1 MFLTRRA
8 MPRRTFLRGAGAA
21 VALPL
26 LDAMVPA
33 LSRTALAA
41 TPPRRLG
48 FIYIPNG
55 AAMPYWKPKG
65 DGPALE
71 LSPSLQPLAPFK
83 NQVVVPTGLSHKQ
96 AEALGDGN
104 GDHARAQTVWL
115 SGTHP
120 KWTEGADVR
129 NGVTADQLAAQRLGA
144 DTPLMSLELGLE
156 QNYLVGNCD
165 NGYSC
170 VYLNTMSW
178 RNDTTPLPVEVDPR
192 VLFERMFGDG
202 GSAANRRA
210 RLREDQSLL
219 DWVTSDIARLQGR
232 LGATD
237 RAKVDEYLDAV
248 REIERRIQVSEKQ
261 NGASVLQLP
270 DRPVGIPESYDEYA
284 KLMLDLLALAYQTD
298 TTRVFTLM
306 LGREESL
313 RTYPEI
319 GITEA
324 HHPLSHHGGDPEK
337 LRKAHMLNTY
347 HLTLFAHFLAKLQ
360 STPEGDGTLLDRTLL
375 LYGSGMS
382 DGNQHNHHDL
392 PLVLVG
398 GAAMVKGGRHLPFAA
413 GTPMNNLLLAML
425 DKVGVR
431 PDRFGDATGTA
442 KLEPLSGV

>member
-1 MFLTRRA
+1 MFLTKMA
-8 MPRRTFLRGAGAA
+8 MPRRTFLRGLSAS

-33 LSRTALAA
+33 LSLTAKAA
-41 TPPRRLG
+41 TSPRRMG

-65 DGPALE
+65 EGPELE
-71 LSPSLQPLAPFK
+71 LSPTLETLAPFK
-83 NQVVVPTGLSHKQ
+83 DRIVVPSGLSHKQ

-129 NGVTADQLAAQRLGA
+129 NGVTADQLAAQTLGR
-144 DTPLMSLELGLE
+144 DTPLMSLELALE

-170 VYLNTMSW
+170 VYMNTFSW
-178 RNDTTPLPVEVDPR
+178 RNETTPLPMEVNPR

-202 GSAANRRA
+202 GSAGERLA
-210 RLREDQSLL
+210 RIREDRSLL
-219 DWVTSDIARLQGR
+219 DWVLEDIGRLQDK
-232 LGATD
+232 LGASD
-237 RAKVDEYLDAV
+237 RAKVTEYLDAV
-248 REIERRIQVSEKQ
+248 REIERRIQVAEAH
-261 NGASVLQLP
+261 NGSSPIQLP
-270 DRPVGIPESYDEYA
+270 GRPVGIPESYDEHA
-284 KLMLDLLALAYQTD
+284 KLMFDLLALAYQTD
-298 TTRVFTLM
+298 TARVFTFM
-306 LGREESL
+306 LGREESV

-324 HHPLSHHGGDPEK
+324 HHPLSHHGGDPVKIQKAHVLNKYHMSLFVHFLEK
-337 LRKAHMLNTY
+337 LR
-347 HLTLFAHFLAKLQ
+347 
-360 STPEGDGTLLDRTLL
+360 STPEGDGTLLDNTLV

-382 DGNQHNHHDL
+382 DGNQHLHHDL

-398 GAAMVKGGRHLPFAA
+398 GARMLKGGRHLAFSA

-425 DKVGVR
+425 EKIDVR
-431 PDRFGDATGTA
+431 PERFGDATGTA
-442 KLEPLSGV
+442 PLEPLSGV